1 MNQIL
6 KQVTVSGLTFLLL
19 GGIVTPSVA
28 SADTTSSAPTT
39 TSTKDAT
46 SAKLKVSGFEM
57 PYISLRDS
65 NGKETRVYQYPKL
78 PATLS
83 VQKLQQADYRE
94 WVIAQY
100 PNDYAITTVANS
112 SEQLADEI
120 SGAYS
125 GMQNSNQSIIDY
137 MSEVTS
143 TKMYA
148 ESVAANSAM
157 TAWIISTGTKFEDG
171 KLTQADV
178 QKSFKEEVTP
188 VVEASLKIDPN
199 ERLKNL
205 FEKYQDLVNME
216 NDDDHDFETSMTQ
229 ATDIAVEGIFGSQVS
244 HDRLERINAD
254 ATYKAMMAAYK
265 APMSV
270 NFLKQTDGSYV
281 LSQLLTEIAG
291 AGIAIFGEGADK
303 GTTTPIDPT
312 PTDPTPTKSQPVT
325 VHYVDAD
332 GHQIAADK
340 TLTGKLGDD
349 YHAEAQAI
357 SGYKLSKTP
366 ANAAG
371 KFTGSAQSV
380 TYTYEAVVQSGSAGA
395 TIAPKG
401 TVIYATKKIGLYK
414 QATFS
419 KKSRQQWYQRKSR
432 MNRPMFVVTGYAK
445 SKNGVKRYK
454 VRDVNHHSKTVGK
467 TGYVTAN
474 AKYTVPVYYATKH
487 NKITVINP
495 KGINAYTKK
504 TLTGKKTHYRQGQV
518 LKVKKIVSH
527 NLTTRFVLSNGRYI
541 TANKQLVQAGKQ
553 QRAKTIRVQ
562 RGINRYQTANLTK
575 KNGHYRRGTVLKVK
589 GWTYSNANNFGK
601 GDTLRYQVS
610 GGYVT
615 ANGTYVRSIR

>member
-6 KQVTVSGLTFLLL
+6 KQVTVSGLTLLLL

-83 VQKLQQADYRE
+83 VQRLQQADYRE

-112 SEQLADEI
+112 SEQFADEI
-120 SGAYS
+120 SNAYS

-137 MSEVTS
+137 MSES
-143 TKMYA
+143 TGTKFYA

-281 LSQLLTEIAG
+281 LSQLLTEIGG

-357 SGYKLSKTP
+357 SVYKLSKTP

-419 KKSRQQWYQRKSR
+419 KKSRQQWYQWKSR

-553 QRAKTIRVQ
+553 TMPKRVKVK
-562 RGINRYQTANLTK
+562 RGINRYQTANFSK
-575 KNGHYRRGTVLKVK
+575 RNHHYSAGTVLKVK
-589 GWTYSNANNFGK
+589 GWTYYNANNFSK
-601 GDTLRYQVS
+601 GDSLRYRVS
-610 GGYVT
+610 GGYIT
-615 ANGTYVRSIR
+615 ANQHFVRSIK